1 MPTKAILKRH
11 EAQCLGS
18 TPDDVENLK
27 RLQAVDHI
35 LDIIIG
41 TNEWALPAHTFTNY
55 RAIPTATRSGIY
67 EMQNTMSR
75 GRGGGEKKNG
85 WRKLKKKGPSK
96 KINKRRRR
104 KAGKEGKKG

>member
-11 EAQCLGS
+11 GAQCLGS

-27 RLQAVDHI
+27 RLGAVDHI

-55 RAIPTATRSGIY
+55 RAMPTATRSGIY

-75 GRGGGEKKNG
+75 GRGGG
-85 WRKLKKKGPSK
+85 
-96 KINKRRRR
+96 
-104 KAGKEGKKG
+104 GKEKRLEKIEKEGSK